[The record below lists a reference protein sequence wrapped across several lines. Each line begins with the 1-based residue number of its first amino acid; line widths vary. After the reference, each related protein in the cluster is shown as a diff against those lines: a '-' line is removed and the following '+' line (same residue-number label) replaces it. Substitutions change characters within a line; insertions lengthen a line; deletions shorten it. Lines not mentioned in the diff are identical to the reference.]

1 MSQKKEFDWF
11 DHDKN
16 RKLLWKLLY
25 GTCALTLILEPFA
38 HVHGHFGWDGFFGFS
53 ALLGFGSCTVL
64 IVLAK
69 LLGYVLKVREDFY
82 DR

>member
-25 GTCALTLILEPFA
+25 GTCALTVVAEAFV
-38 HVHGHFGWDGFFGFS
+38 HVHPHFSFDGFFGFS
-53 ALLGFGSCTVL
+53 ALLGFASCSVL
-64 IVLAK
+64 IILAK
-69 LLGYVLKVREDFY
+69 LLGLVLKVREDYY

>member
-25 GTCALTLILEPFA
+25 GACALTVALEFFTHLHPHFSFDNFYGFAAVLGFVSRAALILIA
-38 HVHGHFGWDGFFGFS
+38 KV
-53 ALLGFGSCTVL
+53 LGQ
-64 IVLAK
+64 A
-69 LLGYVLKVREDFY
+69 LKVREDFY
-82 DR
+82 DK